1 MSYEVYNPCHGI
13 DVAKDWGIR
22 LHRTWPIRIACVQAL
37 CTREGQ
43 HSYHP
48 DYAHLDWSQFDL
60 VLISDIEMNTIAT
73 IEAWIEEVGIG
84 RCLIAVGGVH
94 DHETLDPAR
103 HVYRPW
109 WAYNL
114 LACNTEPAPNLPEN
128 HIWGFDALLGARR
141 PHRDFA
147 MLWMQTRGMLDH
159 NIVTYRDFFGGAV
172 IDEVSQ
178 RVADHFDQ
186 PLQHPYVSPHL
197 EQAWEVQGPF
207 NNSISS
213 RIPHTIYSLTKWSL
227 VTETLG
233 TGGCF
238 FMSEKMAK
246 VIATNRIFVHVGARN
261 YLAQLRELG
270 FQTFGHIIDESY
282 DSIEDDI
289 ERWTAAMTQAQWLQN
304 QDRGKMQLLARP
316 QLEHNYNTLAH
327 LQPRTQR
334 IMLDLVF
341 DAVASVEAA
350 NQQ

>member
-1 MSYEVYNPCHGI
+1 MSYELYNPCHGI
-13 DVAKDWGIR
+13 DVAQDWG
-22 LHRTWPIRIACVQAL
+22 LFAQRTWPIRIACVQAL
-37 CTREGQ
+37 CTRPGQ

-48 DYAHLDWSQFDL
+48 DYEHLDWSDFDL

-73 IEAWIEEVGIG
+73 IEQWIEEVGIG

-103 HVYRPW
+103 HIYRPW

-114 LACNTEPAPNLPEN
+114 LRCNPDPAPNLPQSR
-128 HIWGFDALLGARR
+128 IWAFDVLLGARR
-141 PHRDFA
+141 PHRDFV
-147 MLWMQTRGMLDH
+147 MQYMTQHGMLDR

-172 IDEVSQ
+172 IDEVSE
-178 RVADHFDQ
+178 RVARYFDQ

-197 EQAWEVQGPF
+197 ESAWEVSGTL
-207 NNSISS
+207 NNAISS
-213 RIPHTIYSLTKWSL
+213 RIPHTIYSLTKWSI

-238 FMSEKMAK
+238 FLSEKLAK
-246 VIATNRIFVHVGARN
+246 VIAANRIFVHVGARN
-261 YLAQLRELG
+261 YLSQLHDLG

-289 ERWTAAMTQAQWLQN
+289 ERWSAAMEQARWLQ
-304 QDRGKMQLLARP
+304 DRDYGKYQLLCRS
-316 QLEHNYNTLAH
+316 QLENNYNCLAS

-334 IMLDLVF
+334 VMLDRVF
-341 DAVASVEAA
+341 DVFESVQTA

>member
-1 MSYEVYNPCHGI
+1 MSYELYNPCHGI
-13 DVAKDWGIR
+13 DVAQDWG
-22 LHRTWPIRIACVQAL
+22 LFANRTWPIKIACVQAL
-37 CTREGQ
+37 CTRPGQ

-48 DYAHLDWSQFDL
+48 DYEHLDWSQFDL
-60 VLISDIEMNTIAT
+60 VLISDIEMNTIDT
-73 IEAWIEEVGIG
+73 IETWISEVGIG

-103 HVYRPW
+103 HIYRPW

-114 LACNTEPAPNLPEN
+114 MRCNTDPAPDLPQSR
-128 HIWGFDALLGARR
+128 IWGFDVLLGARR
-141 PHRDFA
+141 PHRDFV
-147 MLWMQTRGMLDH
+147 MQYMTQHSMLDR

-172 IDEVSQ
+172 IDEVTE
-178 RVADHFDQ
+178 RVARYFGQ

-197 EQAWEVQGPF
+197 EQAWEVPGPF

-213 RIPHTIYSLTKWSL
+213 RIPHTIYSLTKWSI

-238 FMSEKMAK
+238 FLSEKLAK
-246 VIATNRIFVHVGARN
+246 VIAMNRIFVHVGARN
-261 YLAQLRELG
+261 YLSQLHELG

-289 ERWTAAMTQAQWLQN
+289 ERWSAAMEQARWLQ
-304 QDRGKMQLLARP
+304 DRDHGKYQLLCRS
-316 QLEHNYNTLAH
+316 QLENNYQTLVTM
-327 LQPRTQR
+327 PIRTQR
-334 IMLDLVF
+334 LMLDRVF
-341 DAVASVEAA
+341 DACASVQAA